1 MFETSVIIPTF
12 NNAKF
17 LERCLR
23 SIFAQKLY
31 TNFEVICINDGS
43 TDETEMILKK
53 YKDEIV
59 IIDNIYNRGL
69 PYSLNEGIKFSKS
82 QFIVRVDADDYVSE
96 KFLYFL
102 SYTLKSNPKLNAI
115 ACDYEIIEKNGSTR
129 VMNCVESPIA
139 CGIIFRRDLLFDIG
153 LYDVNFEV
161 HEDQELMQRFLKK
174 YSVDRLPIPLYR
186 YRMHDTNLTKNL
198 TKSNHY
204 LNKLKKREE
213 NNS

>member
-1 MFETSVIIPTF
+1 
-12 NNAKF
+12 
-17 LERCLR
+17 
-23 SIFAQKLY
+23 
-31 TNFEVICINDGS
+31 
-43 TDETEMILKK
+43 
-53 YKDEIV
+53 
-59 IIDNIYNRGL
+59 
-69 PYSLNEGIKFSKS
+69 
-82 QFIVRVDADDYVSE
+82 
-96 KFLYFL
+96 
-102 SYTLKSNPKLNAI
+102 
-115 ACDYEIIEKNGSTR
+115 
-129 VMNCVESPIA
+129 MNCVESPIA